1 MKKEDTIEDGKNMNK
16 ITNDIYYVGVND
28 HLIDLF
34 EGQYPVKNGMAYNSY
49 IILDE
54 KIAILDTVDQNFTYE
69 WLDQIEE
76 VLQGKKPDYLI
87 IQHMEP
93 DHSSNIMNF
102 LKVYPDTTLVGNA
115 KTFTMMDQFF
125 HATIT
130 KKHVV
135 KDQDI
140 LNLGCHQLRFIFAPM
155 VHWPEVMM
163 TYDEKDKVF
172 FSADAFGKFG
182 ALDVEEEWINEA
194 RRYYIGI
201 VGKYGLQVQNLLKKV
216 KTLDIAIIC
225 ALHGPILKE
234 DLGYY
239 LHLYDIWSS
248 YQVEEDGILIAY
260 TSIYG
265 NTKEAALLLEE
276 RLKDKGAKV
285 VTYDLARSDMS
296 EVICTAFRFG
306 KIVLASPTYN
316 ATIFPFM
323 STFIEGLLERN
334 FQNRVV
340 AFIENGSWAPMAS
353 KVMKERLSYA
363 KNLLFLE
370 PSIRVLSKINEE
382 NKEQIEQLANA
393 LIQ

>member
-285 VTYDLARSDMS
+285 VIYDLARSDMS
-296 EVICTAFRFG
+296 EVISTAFRFG

>member
-1 MKKEDTIEDGKNMNK
+1 MKKEETIEDGKNMNK
-16 ITNDIYYVGVND
+16 ITNDLYYVGVND

-49 IILDE
+49 VIIDE
-54 KIAILDTVDQNFTYE
+54 KIAILDTVDQNFTHE

-87 IQHMEP
+87 VQHMEP

-102 LKVYPDTTLVGNA
+102 LKVYPDTTLVGNV

-125 HATIT
+125 HASIT

-276 RLKDKGAKV
+276 RLKDKGAKI

-296 EVICTAFRFG
+296 EVISTAFRFG

-353 KVMKERLSYA
+353 KVMKERLSCA

>member
-1 MKKEDTIEDGKNMNK
+1 MNK
-16 ITNDIYYVGVND
+16 ITNDLYYVGVND

-54 KIAILDTVDQNFTYE
+54 KIAVLDTVDQNFTHE

-102 LKVYPDTTLVGNA
+102 LKVYPDTTLVGNV

-125 HATIT
+125 HASIT

-296 EVICTAFRFG
+296 EVISTAFRFG

-353 KVMKERLSYA
+353 KVMKERLSCA

-370 PSIRVLSKINEE
+370 PFIRVLSKINEE